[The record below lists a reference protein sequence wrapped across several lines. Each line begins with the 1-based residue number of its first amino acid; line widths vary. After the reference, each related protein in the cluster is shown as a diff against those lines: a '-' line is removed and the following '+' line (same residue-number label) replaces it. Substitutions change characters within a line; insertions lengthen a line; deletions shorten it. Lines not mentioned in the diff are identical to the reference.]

1 MLHAINTDSVAQK
14 VLEFGRRLLMS
25 NNLSTP
31 SQVKIK
37 EQIIEMEKELDI
49 LKARAKQDIERYMFR
64 FGNRTRRERFSFIN
78 FKNECNYRHYESSL
92 QI

>member
-14 VLEFGRRLLMS
+14 VLEFGRRLVMS

-49 LKARAKQDIERYMFR
+49 LKARVKEDIERYIFI
-64 FGNRTRRERFSFIN
+64 FGNRARQNSTRKVLIYKFQE
-78 FKNECNYRHYESSL
+78 
-92 QI
+92 